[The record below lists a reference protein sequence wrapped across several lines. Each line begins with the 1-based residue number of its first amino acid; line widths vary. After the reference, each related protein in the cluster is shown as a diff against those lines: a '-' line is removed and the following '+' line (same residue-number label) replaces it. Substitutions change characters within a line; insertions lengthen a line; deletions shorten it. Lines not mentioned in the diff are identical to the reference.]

1 MEQRT
6 TRILGIG
13 GSNRDGS
20 HTLNVLRDVLA
31 IAEGRG
37 ATIDLLNVRDVQL
50 PVYDPSLANEDQPP
64 ALLRLLPRIQQADA
78 FLIASPTYHGT
89 VSGAVKNL
97 LDAIDI
103 FIDED
108 RGNLAG
114 RPVGLIA
121 YGGPGAINTINALYH
136 ATRGIAGFAVPT
148 ILTVSRGQLSGDQS
162 HIADERVKNRASA
175 LIDEVLQLTR
185 LQQLARVTAGS

>member
-1 MEQRT
+1 MDQHT

-20 HTLNVLRDVLA
+20 HTLTVLREVLD

-37 ATIDLLNVRDVQL
+37 ATIDLLSVRDVQL

-78 FLIASPTYHGT
+78 FLFASPTYHGT

-103 FIDED
+103 FIDEN

-136 ATRGIAGFAVPT
+136 ASRAIAGFVVPT
-148 ILTVSRGQLSGDQS
+148 ILTVSHSQLSHDQS
-162 HIADERVKNRASA
+162 HIAAENVKKRASA
-175 LIDEVLQLTR
+175 LVDEVLQLAL
-185 LQQLARVTAGS
+185 LQHLARVTAGS